1 MYNKFEV
8 PRVGDEIVIINDK
21 YWDSFGIRENLYPIG
36 SKWKVKRVI
45 VDEDNPNGI
54 VYCENNIY
62 SVPHGIYKIIKKKQY
77 RVDIKAQKYISG
89 DFCEET
95 YSDEEYD
102 FSLEFYDEMSASN
115 YIDEEEYYFDMS
127 DNGHRYIICGKSK
140 PIKINQENVE

>member
-62 SVPHGIYKIIKKKQY
+62 SVPFDSYKIIKQY
-77 RVDIKAQKYISG
+77 
-89 DFCEET
+89 
-95 YSDEEYD
+95 
-102 FSLEFYDEMSASN
+102 
-115 YIDEEEYYFDMS
+115 
-127 DNGHRYIICGKSK
+127 
-140 PIKINQENVE
+140 